1 MIAKAYCGDAAWAN
15 PLRYSCFIC
24 AWIQLARFNTAD
36 RSFGNTADRSFGS
49 FSGVMN
55 LLLLREVFSFSGEPA
70 VVLVISLFWIG
81 QVISPNQIVFKIPG
95 GILIQMF
102 SVNAFQEAV
111 PSVEIDVVC
120 ESNVFRISPPVVPAF
135 FKGCPV

>member
-36 RSFGNTADRSFGS
+36 RSFGS

-55 LLLLREVFSFSGEPA
+55 LLLLREVLSFSGEPA
-70 VVLVISLFWIG
+70 VILVISLFWIG

-95 GILIQMF
+95 GILIQML

-111 PSVEIDVVC
+111 PSVEIDIVC

>member
-24 AWIQLARFNTAD
+24 AWIQLARF
-36 RSFGNTADRSFGS
+36 NTADRSFGS

-95 GILIQMF
+95 GILIQML
-102 SVNAFQEAV
+102 SVNAF
-111 PSVEIDVVC
+111 
-120 ESNVFRISPPVVPAF
+120 
-135 FKGCPV
+135 